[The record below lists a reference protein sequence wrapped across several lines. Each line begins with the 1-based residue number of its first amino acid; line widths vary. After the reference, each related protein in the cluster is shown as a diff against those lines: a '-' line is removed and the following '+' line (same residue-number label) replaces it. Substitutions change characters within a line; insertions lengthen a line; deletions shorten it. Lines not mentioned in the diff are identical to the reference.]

1 MCSRDET
8 KKILKRFIFVSIEA
22 NTRRGLHYFK
32 ISGEKKR
39 VQEKNREIKE
49 RNRKDVD
56 SKDTTND
63 GEVSEE
69 ERKSVDDDDDED
81 KSEDQEKENQRR
93 ISKYAELLAET
104 ARTGMGQESV
114 KILSLFKVHEL
125 KPSVEHFN
133 AALAACRE
141 DHGLFTSVFKQ
152 MKEGEIEPN
161 AVSHCIVNHVSEK
174 KKDWSLAKSAAG
186 KVAESV
192 KKRGGKNRV
201 KVFREMY
208 DNVRTLG
215 IPAPTLLMSGLIAE
229 LAHSGDWKESLELLS
244 EARENKTK
252 VSLAVVNIVAQSIED
267 AGLKNRAK
275 EVQEMHRDMLCY
287 DELHATQK
295 VQVDDPTM
303 DYYHKWQVGLDTRE
317 RKVVRMGEQ
326 PT

>member
-1 MCSRDET
+1 MERS
-8 KKILKRFIFVSIEA
+8 
-22 NTRRGLHYFK
+22 TRR
-32 ISGEKKR
+32 SGR
-39 VQEKNREIKE
+39 AL
-49 RNRKDVD
+49 
-56 SKDTTND
+56 TTTTTTD
-63 GEVSEE
+63 
-69 ERKSVDDDDDED
+69 D
-81 KSEDQEKENQRR
+81 KSEDHEKENQRR
-93 ISKYAELLAET
+93 ISKYAELLVET

-152 MKEGEIEPN
+152 MKEGEVEPN

-174 KKDWSLAKSAAG
+174 KKDWNLAKSAAG

-192 KKRGGKNRV
+192 KRRGGKNRV

-208 DNVRTLG
+208 DDVRALG

-275 EVQEMHRDMLCY
+275 EVREDVSQDTVLCY
-287 DELHATQK
+287 DELHATHEGTQE
-295 VQVDDPTM
+295 DDPTM
-303 DYYHKWQVGLDTRE
+303 DYYYQMAKLELTPEERE
-317 RKVVRMGEQ
+317 KLWKNWENN
-326 PT
+326 PTLYFG

>member
-1 MCSRDET
+1 MERS
-8 KKILKRFIFVSIEA
+8 V
-22 NTRRGLHYFK
+22 RR
-32 ISGEKKR
+32 SGR
-39 VQEKNREIKE
+39 AL
-49 RNRKDVD
+49 
-56 SKDTTND
+56 TTTT
-63 GEVSEE
+63 
-69 ERKSVDDDDDED
+69 ED

-93 ISKYAELLAET
+93 ISKYAELLVET

-161 AVSHCIVNHVSEK
+161 TVSHCIVNHVSEK

-201 KVFREMY
+201 KVFREVY

-275 EVQEMHRDMLCY
+275 EVREDVSRDTVLCY
-287 DELHATQK
+287 DELHATQEGT
-295 VQVDDPTM
+295 QVDDPAM
-303 DYYHKWQVGLDTRE
+303 DYYHQMAKLDLTPEERE
-317 RKVVRMGEQ
+317 KLWKNWENN
-326 PT
+326 PTLYFG